1 MAHYKTKHEA
11 ISNEVFETYRI
22 QERVKERLKAVKLLA
37 TQGYTILDLE
47 GNIVNKFNVNSFR
60 KRKADNDVF
69 SYNRVVTEKDITDKV
84 LDEIDESGR

>member
-1 MAHYKTKHEA
+1 M
-11 ISNEVFETYRI
+11 FETYRI
-22 QERVKERLKAVKLLA
+22 QERVKEQLKAVKLLA

-60 KRKADNDVF
+60 KRKTDNDVF
-69 SYNRVVTEKDITDKV
+69 SNKRVVTEKDITDKV